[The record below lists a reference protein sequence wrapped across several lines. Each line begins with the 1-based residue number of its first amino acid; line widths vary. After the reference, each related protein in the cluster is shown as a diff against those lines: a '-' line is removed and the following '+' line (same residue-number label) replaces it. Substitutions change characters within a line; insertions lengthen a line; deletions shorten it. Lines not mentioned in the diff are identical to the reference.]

1 MKYSILT
8 IPMFFRSLHT
18 YMQDKDIEAFRT
30 RYDEMMRD
38 IACAGYHFADV
49 MDIETHLLSREF
61 IRETYAKYG
70 LSVGCY
76 LHMQDFFAGNAER
89 CVEDALYYKAP
100 VLMLVPVYKEEYES
114 MSSEEIHAR
123 FAGDYIPV
131 LKEAKRKGLRVVIE
145 DTPDLRVRLCRR
157 DELDD
162 LLSKMDGLEVVY
174 DSGNMILA
182 GEEPVDYFKYFSGK
196 TAYIHLKDM
205 ASRETDKGA
214 VIGKGLIDLQEV
226 AKAIKESG
234 YDGTMAIE
242 FVAEK
247 DKDLRLSLRNTLE
260 YVKNFFR

>member
-1 MKYSILT
+1 M
-8 IPMFFRSLHT
+8 
-18 YMQDKDIEAFRT
+18 
-30 RYDEMMRD
+30 
-38 IACAGYHFADV
+38 
-49 MDIETHLLSREF
+49 
-61 IRETYAKYG
+61 
-70 LSVGCY
+70 
-76 LHMQDFFAGNAER
+76 
-89 CVEDALYYKAP
+89 
-100 VLMLVPVYKEEYES
+100 
-114 MSSEEIHAR
+114 
-123 FAGDYIPV
+123 

-145 DTPDLRVRLCRR
+145 DTHDLRVRLCRR